1 MVCAAAGVFRNTPAA
16 AVVADELVDV
26 ALVVAVED
34 VVRLVVGLDVVVLV
48 LEDVVLVLD
57 VPVPVADQSS

>member
-1 MVCAAAGVFRNTPAA
+1 MPAA
-16 AVVADELVDV
+16 AVVADGLVDV
-26 ALVVAVED
+26 ALVVADED

-57 VPVPVADQSS
+57 VPVPVVDQSS